1 MSAAEAE
8 ERNNA
13 RADAIFDVFD
23 SKSGGVSGIR
33 ETVRIAG
40 EIFSIAATPLA
51 RIASFSPHHP
61 PPSPSNLLLSL
72 LAPLNNNTNNNNKR
86 TWPLRCVGLGS
97 LCRSQSSRVSSF
109 RR

>member
-40 EIFSIAATPLA
+40 EIFSIAATPLT
-51 RIASFSPHHP
+51 RSASFSPHHP
-61 PPSPSNLLLSL
+61 PSPSILLLSS
-72 LAPLNNNTNNNNKR
+72 PR
-86 TWPLRCVGLGS
+86 
-97 LCRSQSSRVSSF
+97 
-109 RR
+109 

>member
-1 MSAAEAE
+1 MTVDGITPVDVSQFFFSSEAATKVLGWFPPLRMSAAEAE

-40 EIFSIAATPLA
+40 DLLH
-51 RIASFSPHHP
+51 RRNASH
-61 PPSPSNLLLSL
+61 
-72 LAPLNNNTNNNNKR
+72 A
-86 TWPLRCVGLGS
+86 
-97 LCRSQSSRVSSF
+97 
-109 RR
+109 